1 MRSPLLPT
9 AALAAC
15 FLTASCAS
23 SPQPATA
30 PPKPL
35 PSEYAVRC
43 PALPPLPGEKADN
56 VIAALKDLY
65 DLYGI
70 CAGRLVDLLDWI
82 DGGQQ

>member
-15 FLTASCAS
+15 FLMASCAS
-23 SPQPATA
+23 SPRPASA

-43 PALPPLPGEKADN
+43 PAPLALPVNQGDDVML
-56 VIAALKDLY
+56 ALKEMY

-70 CAGRLVDLLDWI
+70 CAGRFVDFLDWI